1 MQFAETKKAPSEEGG
16 MQSQHRLCVKWTCK
30 ARPCRTCKSIGDLQS
45 GADFQSA
52 GNKRDSKAG
61 DPALP
66 PRIAVRSEK
75 SAFGYFSRFGEK
87 YHPSPCFGKQE
98 RTCISSKRK
107 ERLFLFQGKEKRMF
121 LLYCDKRNQKHRKGK
136 EASPSLFKP
145 NPFDK

>member
-87 YHPSPCFGKQE
+87 YHPSPCYGKQE
-98 RTCISSKRK
+98 KTCISSKR
-107 ERLFLFQGKEKRMF
+107 G
-121 LLYCDKRNQKHRKGK
+121 RKGCSSFL
-136 EASPSLFKP
+136 ASISRNLQTACYKTNRRMGLIAVPRSP
-145 NPFDK
+145 